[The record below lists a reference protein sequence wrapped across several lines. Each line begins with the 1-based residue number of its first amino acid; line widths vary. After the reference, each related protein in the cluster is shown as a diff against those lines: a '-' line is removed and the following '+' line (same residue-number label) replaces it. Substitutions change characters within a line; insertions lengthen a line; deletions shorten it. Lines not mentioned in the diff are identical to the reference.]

1 MNITKAAIVNNRTT
15 IALML
20 VLVFAGI
27 QAYLNLPRAYDSG
40 FVIRVAKVVTHF
52 PGASPERVE
61 QLITDRVEKAVQ
73 EIPEL
78 DFVQSESL
86 TGTSIVT
93 VSIQE
98 SYTDMRPIWDD
109 LRRKIEAI
117 APDMPEG
124 TIDPVVNDEFGD
136 VYGIMLGLTGDGFS
150 YAEMKTIAD
159 EVRDEMFRLPEV
171 AKVEVYGVQK
181 EIVFVEYDNARL
193 TQLGLS
199 PAQLLQHLENRNIV
213 IPGGSIILGNEKIEL
228 EPSGNFESVDDIRHT
243 IIPVPGTSRV
253 LFLEDIAEIKR
264 GYVDP
269 ATSKMRASGVPALGI
284 ALSMREGGNNI
295 VMGEQV
301 RELVNEL
308 EQAYPIGINFE
319 VIHFSPQEV
328 ADKVNDFVSNL
339 IQAVLVVAAVMLL
352 SLGLRT
358 GLVVVTLIPGSMIAA
373 MLVMSFMN
381 IGLDQISLAALII
394 ALGMLV
400 DNGIVM
406 AENIMVQMSAGKK
419 PVDAAIDSAN
429 ELRVPLLTSSLT
441 TAAAFLPIYL
451 AESAVGEFT
460 SSLFLVVTITLLCS
474 WILSLTIIPLLC
486 MTFLKVN
493 KGQQTD
499 YNSGLYLKYRQF
511 LTWLLKHKT
520 ITLVFVGVLFVTAM
534 SGFRYI
540 PKLFFPPSDRLYFKT
555 ELELPLGNTIE
566 STDAMVKAFEAFVET
581 ELSVSLGRTE
591 GITNWVSHIGMGG
604 PRFVLQHSPK
614 SASPNYAMM
623 VFNTNSVGVIDDI
636 IPELDRF
643 AFEHF
648 PDLTINSR
656 KIESGVSI
664 KNPVDVRLYGRD
676 TDKLFDHV
684 EEIKKQMAQTPGLKN
699 IADDWGPRT
708 KKLQVQINQP
718 RALRAGA
725 TSQDIA
731 MSLQTGLTGLE
742 LTQYREGSEAISVL
756 LRSKAS
762 DRQDISK
769 LEALS
774 VFVQAT
780 GETVPLKQVADIEV
794 VWQPAKVLRR
804 DGVKAVSIGAQL
816 TGEVTAAKAF
826 AVLTPWL
833 EEQQERWPAGY
844 SYELGGEAESS
855 GKANKSISEKMPLA
869 AFIILILLVGQ
880 FNSFRKPAII
890 LATIPLGL
898 IGVVIGLL
906 VARSFF
912 GFMTLLGVI
921 SLAGIVINNAIVLLE
936 RIKFEQEVNQL
947 SPQEAIIV
955 AAQRRLRPILLTT
968 ATTVLGMIPLYLGGG
983 LMWEPMAVAIIAGL
997 LFSTLLTLG
1006 IVPVLYSLLYRVSY
1020 RQSQA

>member
-1 MNITKAAIVNNRTT
+1 MNITRAAIVNNRTT
-15 IALML
+15 LALML
-20 VLVFAGI
+20 VLVVAGI
-27 QAYLNLPRAYDSG
+27 QAYLNLPRAYDPG

-52 PGASPERVE
+52 PGASPERIE

-93 VSIQE
+93 VNIQE
-98 SYTDMRPIWDD
+98 RYTDMRPIWDN

-117 APDMPEG
+117 TPNMPGG
-124 TIDPVVNDEFGD
+124 TIGPVVNDEFGD
-136 VYGIMLGLTGDGFS
+136 VYGIMLALTGDGFS
-150 YAEMKTIAD
+150 YAELKTIAD
-159 EVRDEMFRLPEV
+159 EVRDEMFRLSEV
-171 AKVEVYGVQK
+171 AKVEIYGVQ
-181 EIVFVEYDNARL
+181 EETIFVEYDNARL

-199 PAQLLQHLENRNIV
+199 PGQLLQHLENRNIV
-213 IPGGSIILGNEKIEL
+213 IPGGSITLGSEKIEL
-228 EPSGNFESVDDIRHT
+228 EPSGNFESVNDIRQT
-243 IIPVPGTSRV
+243 TIPVQGADRV
-253 LFLEDIAEIKR
+253 VFLEDIADIKR

-269 ATSKMRASGVPALGI
+269 LTSMMRASGVPALGI
-284 ALSMREGGNNI
+284 GLSMREGGNNI
-295 VMGEQV
+295 EMGQQV
-301 RELVNEL
+301 QALMNEL
-308 EQAYPIGINFE
+308 ELVYPIGINFD

-339 IQAVLVVAAVMLL
+339 VQAVLVVAAVMLL

-373 MLVMSFMN
+373 MLVMSFMD

-419 PVDAAIDSAN
+419 PMDAAIDSAN
-429 ELRVPLLTSSLT
+429 ELRIPLLTSSLT

-474 WILSLTIIPLLC
+474 WILSLTVIPLLC
-486 MTFLKVN
+486 MTFLKV
-493 KGQQTD
+493 KEGQQTD
-499 YNSGLYLKYRQF
+499 YNAGFYLKYREF
-511 LTWLLKHKT
+511 LTWLLKHRT
-520 ITLVFVGVLFVTAM
+520 VAVVSVAILFVVAM
-534 SGFRYI
+534 GSFRFI
-540 PKLFFPPSDRLYFKT
+540 PKLFFPSSDRLYFKT
-555 ELELPLGNTIE
+555 ELELPLGTTIE
-566 STDAMVKAFEAFVET
+566 TTEAMVASFEAFVKK
-581 ELSVSLGRTE
+581 ELAVKSGRPE
-591 GITNWVSHIGMGG
+591 GITNWVAHIGSGG
-604 PRFVLQHSPK
+604 PRFLLQHSPK
-614 SASPNYAMM
+614 SASPNYALM
-623 VFNTNSVGVIDDI
+623 VFNTSSADVIDDI
-636 IPELDRF
+636 IPQLDHF

-664 KNPVDVRLYGRD
+664 KNPVEVRLYGRD
-676 TDKLFDHV
+676 TDKLFDRV
-684 EEIKKQMAQTPGLKN
+684 EEVKKQMSQTPGLKN

-708 KKLQVQINQP
+708 KKLQVLIDQP
-718 RALRAGA
+718 RALRSGA

-742 LTQYREGSEAISVL
+742 LTQYREGSDAISVL
-756 LRSKAS
+756 LRSRAS

-774 VFVQAT
+774 VFVQST
-780 GETVPLKQVADIEV
+780 GKTVPLKQVADIEV
-794 VWQPAKVLRR
+794 VWQPAKILRR
-804 DGVKAVSIGAQL
+804 DGVKTVSVGAQL
-816 TGEVTAAKAF
+816 AGEVTAANAF
-826 AVLTPWL
+826 ALLTPWL
-833 EEQQERWPAGY
+833 NEQQQEWATGY
-844 SYELGGEAESS
+844 NYELGGEAESS
-855 GKANKSISEKMPLA
+855 GKANKSIGEKMPIA

-890 LATIPLGL
+890 LMTIPLGL
-898 IGVVIGLL
+898 IGVVVGLL

-936 RIKFEQEVNQL
+936 RIKFEQEENQL
-947 SPQEAIIV
+947 APQEAIIV

-983 LMWEPMAVAIIAGL
+983 LMWEPMAVAIIGGL

-1006 IVPVLYSLLYRVSY
+1006 IVPVLYSVLYRVSY
-1020 RQSQA
+1020 R

>member
-1 MNITKAAIVNNRTT
+1 MNITRAAIVNNRTT
-15 IALML
+15 IALTL

-27 QAYLNLPRAYDSG
+27 QAYLNLPRAYDPG
-40 FVIRVAKVVTHF
+40 FVIRVAKVVTYF
-52 PGASPERVE
+52 PGASPERIE

-78 DFVQSESL
+78 DYVHSESL
-86 TGTSIVT
+86 TGASIVT
-93 VSIQE
+93 VNIQE
-98 SYTDMRPIWDD
+98 SYTDMRPVWDN

-117 APDMPEG
+117 IPDMPEG
-124 TIDPVVNDEFGD
+124 TIGPVVNDEFGD
-136 VYGIMLGLTGDGFS
+136 VYGIMLALTGDGFS
-150 YAEMKTIAD
+150 YAEMKKIAD
-159 EVRDEMFRLPEV
+159 DVRDEMFRLSEV
-171 AKVEVYGVQK
+171 AKVEIYGAQ
-181 EIVFVEYDNARL
+181 EETIFVEYDNARL
-193 TQLGLS
+193 TRLGLS
-199 PAQLLQHLENRNIV
+199 PTQLLQYLENRNVV
-213 IPGGSIILGNEKIEL
+213 IPGGSITLGSEKIEL
-228 EPSGNFESVDDIRHT
+228 EPSGNFESVDDIRQT
-243 IIPVPGTSRV
+243 IIPVPGTDRV
-253 LFLEDIAEIKR
+253 LFLGDIAEIKR

-269 ATSKMRASGVPALGI
+269 ATSKMRATGAPALGI

-301 RELVNEL
+301 KALMEEL
-308 EQAYPIGINFE
+308 EKTYPIGVNFE

-328 ADKVNDFVSNL
+328 ADKVNDFISNL

-358 GLVVVTLIPGSMIAA
+358 GLVVVALIPGSMIAA

-381 IGLDQISLAALII
+381 IGFDQISLAALII

-406 AENIMVQMSAGKK
+406 AESIMVQMSAGKK
-419 PVDAAIDSAN
+419 PMDAAIDSAN

-460 SSLFLVVTITLLCS
+460 ASLFLVVTITLLCS
-474 WILSLTIIPLLC
+474 WILSLTVIPLLC
-486 MTFLKVN
+486 MTFLKVK
-493 KGQQTD
+493 KGQQAD
-499 YNSGLYLKYRQF
+499 YNSGFYLKYRRF
-511 LTWLLKHKT
+511 LTWLLKHRT
-520 ITLVFVGVLFVTAM
+520 VTLASVAILFVVAL
-534 SGFRYI
+534 SGFKYI
-540 PKLFFPPSDRLYFKT
+540 PRIFFPSSDRLYFKT
-555 ELELPLGNTIE
+555 ELELPPGTTIE
-566 STDAMVKAFEAFVET
+566 TTDAMVKAFEDFVSK
-581 ELSVSLGRTE
+581 ELTIKPGRSD
-591 GITNWVSHIGMGG
+591 GITNWVSHIGAGG
-604 PRFVLQHSPK
+604 PRFLLQHSPK
-614 SASPNYAMM
+614 SASPNYALM
-623 VFNTNSVGVIDDI
+623 VFNTSSEAVIDEI
-636 IPELDRF
+636 MPQLDRF
-643 AFEHF
+643 ALEHF

-664 KNPVDVRLYGRD
+664 KNPVEVRLYGKD
-676 TDKLFDHV
+676 INTLFNRV
-684 EEIKKQMAQTPGLKN
+684 EQVKRQMQQTPGLKN

-708 KKLQVQINQP
+708 KKLKVLINQP

-742 LTQYREGSEAISVL
+742 LTQYREGSDAISVL
-756 LRSKAS
+756 LRSGAS

-780 GETVPLKQVADIEV
+780 SETVPLKQVADIEV
-794 VWQPAKVLRR
+794 VWQPAKILRR
-804 DGVKAVSIGAQL
+804 DGVKMVSVGAQL
-816 TGEVTAAKAF
+816 TGEVTAATAF
-826 AVLTPWL
+826 ASLIPWL
-833 EEQQERWPAGY
+833 EKQQENWPAGY
-844 SYELGGEAESS
+844 RYELGGEAESS
-855 GKANKSISEKMPLA
+855 GKANQSIGEKMPIA

-898 IGVVIGLL
+898 IGVIIGLL

-912 GFMTLLGVI
+912 GFMTLLGVV
-921 SLAGIVINNAIVLLE
+921 SLTGIVINNAIVLLE
-936 RIKFEQEVNQL
+936 RIKFEQEENQL
-947 SPQEAIIV
+947 PPQEAIVV

-968 ATTVLGMIPLYLGGG
+968 ATTVLGMVPLYLGGG

-1006 IVPVLYSLLYRVSY
+1006 IVPVLYSVLYRVSY
-1020 RQSQA
+1020 R